1 MNWHNRHLLNISD
14 TFRTFI
20 KHRCWGLF
28 GNDII
33 AKKSEV
39 DYNPTSCKEKKI
51 NS

>member
-1 MNWHNRHLLNISD
+1 MNWHNRHLLDISD

-20 KHRCWGLF
+20 KHGSWGLF

-39 DYNPTSCKEKKI
+39 DNSTSCEEKKI